1 MPRIVRTRL
10 LPIAFVGDDVASSVG
25 AVVAAVVQ
33 LLDLMGGVALLAVVD
48 AGCIARCI
56 FQTLGYTR
64 MQTLLQTSK
73 DFAVL
78 RKMMKP
84 YG

>member
-1 MPRIVRTRL
+1 MPQIVRTRL

-25 AVVAAVVQ
+25 VAAAAVVQ
-33 LLDLMGGVALLAVVD
+33 LLHLMGGVALLAAVD
-48 AGCIARCI
+48 AGDIARCI

-64 MQTLLQTSK
+64 MQTLLQTSREY
-73 DFAVL
+73 AVL